1 MRGRG
6 VSTSSRLP
14 TRAASPWRST
24 SSLHIAC
31 TAMSSDD
38 LLKGKRGFV
47 ELKEAAEICNF
58 TEPTF
63 RDLIKRKPAG
73 FPEPLRPGKK
83 YYFRVAELELWIL
96 GSAAETRNQP
106 QGRPPQITDAPLK
119 RPRGRP
125 RKGVELPRQQGGEQ

>member
-1 MRGRG
+1 
-6 VSTSSRLP
+6 
-14 TRAASPWRST
+14 
-24 SSLHIAC
+24 
-31 TAMSSDD
+31 MSSDD

-96 GSAAETRNQP
+96 GSAAMKGNQARSGP
-106 QGRPPQITDAPLK
+106 TLNTDEPSK

-125 RKGVELPRQQGGEQ
+125 RKSVEAPRQQKEEQ